1 MSISG
6 LQPEENGRMLCIMNG
21 AGAAF
26 SGGAL
31 GYVFGFGEHLY
42 VAEIRLHNA
51 LDITSIDLLVHHP
64 IPLAICRHQAH
75 QAQGSRQMESLQN
88 GRLDFRKGQPIEN
101 IDKVPLYELAA
112 G

>member
-6 LQPEENGRMLCIMNG
+6 LQPEESGRMLCIMNG

-31 GYVFGFGEHLY
+31 GYVFGFGEHLD

-51 LDITSIDLLVHHP
+51 LDSTSIDVLEHHATP
-64 IPLAICRHQAH
+64 FQSCRHQAH
-75 QAQGSRQMESLQN
+75 QAQGGRQMESLQN
-88 GRLDFRKGQPIEN
+88 GRLDFRKG
-101 IDKVPLYELAA
+101 
-112 G
+112 

>member
-6 LQPEENGRMLCIMNG
+6 LQPEESGRMLCIMNG

-42 VAEIRLHNA
+42 VAEIRSQNA
-51 LDITSIDLLVHHP
+51 LDINSTEILEHSFNNFSILQAPSSSGTGAKTDGK
-64 IPLAICRHQAH
+64 LA
-75 QAQGSRQMESLQN
+75 E
-88 GRLDFRKGQPIEN
+88 RKAGLPQRSANREN
-101 IDKVPLYELAA
+101 
-112 G
+112 

>member
-6 LQPEENGRMLCIMNG
+6 LQPEESGRMLCIMNG

-31 GYVFGFGEHLY
+31 GYVFGFGEHPY
-42 VAEIRLHNA
+42 VAELRLHNA
-51 LDITSIDLLVHHP
+51 LDIRSTELLKHHP
-64 IPLAICRHQAH
+64 LPFPSCRHQAH

-101 IDKVPLYELAA
+101 VSQKSSA
-112 G
+112 